1 MILLPQIQYITK
13 QFNSNVKSHVK
24 SNGFA
29 VSLTIL
35 EWNHGLALTT

>member
-1 MILLPQIQYITK
+1 MYLMYIRI
-13 QFNSNVKSHVK
+13 HVK

-35 EWNHGLALTT
+35 EWIRGLALTT